1 MTTEELRESL
11 LAAPKN
17 GFARITK
24 EQRAEMEDYCKGYM
38 AFMDACKTER
48 EATAWAIAE
57 AEKNGFKPFVP
68 GMAVNAGDKIY
79 YNNRDKAIALAV
91 IGTESLANGANICA
105 AHVDSPRMEIGRA
118 HV

>member
-17 GFARITK
+17 GFTRITP
-24 EQRAEMEDYCKGYM
+24 EQKAEMNAYAKRYM

-57 AEKNGFKPFVP
+57 AEKFQARPWQLHQGW
-68 GMAVNAGDKIY
+68 
-79 YNNRDKAIALAV
+79 
-91 IGTESLANGANICA
+91 
-105 AHVDSPRMEIGRA
+105 
-118 HV
+118 